1 MVTLDKVFKIEG
13 VEVREIG
20 DYSLFTL
27 YQTLDETIIYIVDEN
42 DSVVGSIGA
51 SYDEDVKIDFREVR
65 WNWKLK
71 VFIDS
76 VFVYFSHRE

>member
-1 MVTLDKVFKIEG
+1 MATLDKVFKIQG

-42 DSVVGSIGA
+42 DGVVGSIGA
-51 SYDEDVKIDFREVR
+51 SFDEDVKIDFREVR
-65 WNWKLK
+65 
-71 VFIDS
+71 
-76 VFVYFSHRE
+76 

>member
-1 MVTLDKVFKIEG
+1 MVTLDKVFKIQD

-42 DSVVGSIGA
+42 DGVVGSIGA
-51 SYDEDVKIDFREVR
+51 TFEEDIKIDFREVR
-65 WNWKLK
+65 
-71 VFIDS
+71 
-76 VFVYFSHRE
+76 

>member
-1 MVTLDKVFKIEG
+1 MATLDKVFKIEG

-42 DSVVGSIGA
+42 DGVVGSIGA
-51 SYDEDVKIDFREVR
+51 SYDEDVKIDFREER
-65 WNWKLK
+65 
-71 VFIDS
+71 
-76 VFVYFSHRE
+76 

>member
-1 MVTLDKVFKIEG
+1 MVTLDKVFKIQD

-42 DSVVGSIGA
+42 DDVVGSIGA
-51 SYDEDVKIDFREVR
+51 TFEEDTKIDFREVR
-65 WNWKLK
+65 
-71 VFIDS
+71 
-76 VFVYFSHRE
+76 

>member
-1 MVTLDKVFKIEG
+1 MATLDKVFKIQE

-42 DSVVGSIGA
+42 DGVVGSIGA
-51 SYDEDVKIDFREVR
+51 SYDEDVKIDFRETR
-65 WNWKLK
+65 
-71 VFIDS
+71 
-76 VFVYFSHRE
+76 

>member
-1 MVTLDKVFKIEG
+1 MVALDKVFKIQG

-42 DSVVGSIGA
+42 DGVVGSIGA

-65 WNWKLK
+65 
-71 VFIDS
+71 
-76 VFVYFSHRE
+76 

>member
-1 MVTLDKVFKIEG
+1 MVTLDKVFKIQD

-42 DSVVGSIGA
+42 DGVVGSIGA
-51 SYDEDVKIDFREVR
+51 TFAEDTKIDFRE
-65 WNWKLK
+65 
-71 VFIDS
+71 
-76 VFVYFSHRE
+76 E

>member
-1 MVTLDKVFKIEG
+1 MATLDKVFKIQD

-42 DSVVGSIGA
+42 DGVVGSIGA
-51 SYDEDVKIDFREVR
+51 SYDEDVKIDFRETR
-65 WNWKLK
+65 
-71 VFIDS
+71 
-76 VFVYFSHRE
+76 

>member
-1 MVTLDKVFKIEG
+1 MAILDKVFKIEG

-42 DSVVGSIGA
+42 DGVVGSIGA
-51 SYDEDVKIDFREVR
+51 SYDEDVKIDFRETR
-65 WNWKLK
+65 
-71 VFIDS
+71 
-76 VFVYFSHRE
+76 

>member
-1 MVTLDKVFKIEG
+1 MLILDKVFQIQG

-42 DSVVGSIGA
+42 DGVVGSIGA
-51 SYDEDVKIDFREVR
+51 SYDEDVKIDFRETR
-65 WNWKLK
+65 
-71 VFIDS
+71 
-76 VFVYFSHRE
+76 